1 MTMRAR
7 EIQCAA
13 LALLAVSVAG
23 CDITAL
29 DNYDAPSSKLTGR
42 VVYNGE
48 PVQVR
53 SNEVEL
59 ELWEQDIEEFELNQK
74 IQVHV
79 SQEGTFSAVLFDGPY
94 KLNVLPGNGPWVA
107 PSPPD
112 TIRFELRGS
121 HTLDVPVTPYYVVR
135 DEQFSYDR
143 NANAPGGTVTGT
155 FRVGKVDTSRGID
168 YVGVY
173 VGVTSFVDR
182 INSLVIPNN
191 VRERSGAAIA
201 AQLGATPDLSDP
213 ISISIPLPSNI
224 YETNSPAI
232 REKVFVRVGIK
243 TAGVAHMIFGPVQ
256 EVAIGP
262 PSNLP
267 T

>member
-13 LALLAVSVAG
+13 LTLLAVSVAG

-29 DNYDAPSSKLTGR
+29 DNYEAPSSKLTGR

-79 SQEGTFSAVLFDGPY
+79 AQEGTFSAVLFDGRY
-94 KLNVLPGNGPWVA
+94 KLNLLPGSGPWVT
-107 PSPPD
+107 PTPLD

-143 NANAPGGTVTGT
+143 NANAPWGTVTGT
-155 FRVGKVDTSRGID
+155 FRVGKVNTSRAVE

-182 INSLVIPNN
+182 INSLVIANN
-191 VRERSGAAIA
+191 VRERTGAAIA
-201 AQLGATPDLSDP
+201 TQLDASPELSDP
-213 ISISIPLPSNI
+213 ISIAIPLPNTI
-224 YETNSPAI
+224 YNTNSPAK

-243 TAGVAHMIFGPVQ
+243 TQGVAHMIFSPIQ

-262 PSNLP
+262 PP
-267 T
+267 AE